1 MGLSE
6 LTALELGRQ
15 IKEGRVTAVEAAR
28 EALERIK
35 DLEPSIH
42 AYVTVDEEGA
52 LKRAAQVQKQIEA
65 GTLTGPL
72 AGVPMAVKDNMCTK
86 GLKTTCS
93 SRILYNFIPTYTAQ
107 AVLNLSLIHI

>member
-35 DLEPSIH
+35 TWSIH
-42 AYVTVDEEGA
+42 
-52 LKRAAQVQKQIEA
+52 
-65 GTLTGPL
+65 P
-72 AGVPMAVKDNMCTK
+72 
-86 GLKTTCS
+86 
-93 SRILYNFIPTYTAQ
+93 RICDRG
-107 AVLNLSLIHI
+107 

>member
-35 DLEPSIH
+35 
-42 AYVTVDEEGA
+42 
-52 LKRAAQVQKQIEA
+52 
-65 GTLTGPL
+65 
-72 AGVPMAVKDNMCTK
+72 MCIRDRPYA
-86 GLKTTCS
+86 C
-93 SRILYNFIPTYTAQ
+93 RQ
-107 AVLNLSLIHI
+107 